1 MTASTRRPTIS
12 DVASRAGVSK
22 GLVSFVFNDRPGV
35 AAPTRERIIDAARDL
50 GWRPHPGARSLTVH
64 RSFALGLVVRRDLEV
79 LAADPFFPAFMA
91 GAESVLAARDHVL
104 VLSLVPDTDAELRSY
119 RTLAADRRVDAVF
132 LTDLRVA
139 DPRVALLDELGI
151 AGVCLGRLEAP
162 TTLPTV
168 VLDDDQGTRASVAHL
183 VGLGHERVGYVAG
196 DPGLL
201 HGLRRRQSFAA
212 AMAAHGLP
220 ADAVVETDF
229 SPASGA
235 AATVRLLDRRPPPTA
250 LVYASDPMALAGIAV
265 LQQRGI
271 RVPADVSV
279 TGFDGTDLGRL
290 LNPPLTTVM
299 SDPLAWG
306 RAAAELALR
315 LLREG
320 SAPDVEL
327 PAAALVLRRST
338 GPVPP

>member
-1 MTASTRRPTIS
+1 MRVPTRRPTIA

-35 AAPTRERIIDAARDL
+35 AAPTRVRIMDAARDL
-50 GWRPHPGARSLTVH
+50 GWRPHVGARSLAAH

-104 VLSLVPDTDAELRSY
+104 VLSLVPDTDAELRTY
-119 RTLAADRRVDAVF
+119 RTLAGDRRVDAVF

-139 DPRVALLDELGI
+139 DPRPALLDELGV
-151 AGVCLGRLEAP
+151 AGVCLGRPEAP
-162 TTLPTV
+162 VALPAV
-168 VLDDDQGTRASVAHL
+168 VLDDDEGTRASVAHL
-183 VGLGHERVGYVAG
+183 VALGHERIGYVAG
-196 DPGLL
+196 DPGLV

-212 AMAAHGLP
+212 AMTAFGLSAEAV
-220 ADAVVETDF
+220 ADTDF
-229 SPASGA
+229 SPAAGA
-235 AATVRLLDRRPPPTA
+235 AATAELLDRRPAPTA

-271 RVPADVSV
+271 GVPADVSV

-290 LNPPLTTVM
+290 LNPPLTTVV

-306 RAAAELALR
+306 RAAAELVLR

-320 SAPDVEL
+320 AAPDVEL
-327 PAAALVLRRST
+327 PAAELVLRQST
-338 GPVPP
+338 GPAPP